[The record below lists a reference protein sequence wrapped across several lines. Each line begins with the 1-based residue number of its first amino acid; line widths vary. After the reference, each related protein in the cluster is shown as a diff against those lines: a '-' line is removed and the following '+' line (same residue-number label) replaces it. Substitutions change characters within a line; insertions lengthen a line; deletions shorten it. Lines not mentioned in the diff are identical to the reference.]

1 VQLLDELQRVVLA
14 FNEGGIEY
22 VVCGGVAMAILGRPR
37 MTVDIDLLVAAEQVP
52 QAIQLAEQAGFTDHA
67 GWIEFRPDKLGPN
80 RLYRL
85 NKFEGEDFL
94 TLDLLELTEHR
105 RVLLAGKQTFEFR
118 GTRLPTI
125 SRASLIQMKSL
136 TGRKKDQ
143 LDIDLLEGNEGDLT

>member
-1 VQLLDELQRVVLA
+1 MQLLDELQRVVLA
-14 FNEGGIEY
+14 FNEAGIEY

-37 MTVDIDLLVAAEQVP
+37 MTVDIDFLVAAEQVP
-52 QAIQLAEQAGFTDHA
+52 KAIQLAEKAGFTDHA

-94 TLDLLELTEHR
+94 TLDLLELTEQR
-105 RVLLAGKQTFEFR
+105 RFLLAGKQNFEFR

>member
-1 VQLLDELQRVVLA
+1 MQLLDELQRVVLA
-14 FNEGGIEY
+14 FNKAGIEY

-37 MTVDIDLLVAAEQVP
+37 MTVDIDLLVAAKQVP
-52 QAIQLAEQAGFTDHA
+52 EAIQLAEKTGFTDHA
-67 GWIEFRPDKLGPN
+67 GWNEFRPDKLGPN

-85 NKFEGEDFL
+85 NKSEGEDFL
-94 TLDLLELTEHR
+94 TLDLLELTEQR
-105 RVLLAGKQTFEFR
+105 RVLLAGKQIFEFR